1 MLSFFNQIV
10 QKLVSERMGY
20 REFKLEIP
28 RVPNIQLK
36 LVFIFHFIFI
46 SWATLHPWATQVAIH
61 LLGHSP
67 SLGNTGSQNVWAT
80 LHPWATQVVRMS
92 GQLSIP
98 GQHR

>member
-1 MLSFFNQIV
+1 
-10 QKLVSERMGY
+10 MGY

-61 LLGHSP
+61 VLGNSS
-67 SLGNTGSQNVWAT
+67 SLGNTGSHTCPGQLFIPGQNRQP
-80 LHPWATQVVRMS
+80 HIS
-92 GQLSIP
+92 GQLFIP
-98 GQHR
+98 GQHK

>member
-1 MLSFFNQIV
+1 
-10 QKLVSERMGY
+10 MGY

-61 LLGHSP
+61 VLGNSS
-67 SLGNTGSQNVWAT
+67 SLGYTGSHT
-80 LHPWATQVVRMS
+80 FS
-92 GQLSIP
+92 GPLFIP
-98 GQHR
+98 GQLR